1 MKNNKSTILVFGL
14 LILACSLY
22 RVWDGR
28 PFGFAPQIAMALFA
42 GSVIKDKKISFLFP
56 ILSML
61 VSDALYQLLY
71 IQGLSIIKGF
81 YSGQLE
87 NYLLI
92 ALVTVIGFAIN
103 KNKLMHIVAGSLAGA
118 VFYFIA
124 SNFVTWLGGGLD
136 INNQP
141 YPKTWEGLTACFTAA
156 LPFFKWSIYST
167 LIFNAIFFGCYY
179 LYSRYSVRLQRQAA

>member
-1 MKNNKSTILVFGL
+1 MKNSKSTLLVFGL

-71 IQGLSIIKGF
+71 IQGLTSIKGF

-87 NYLLI
+87 NYVLI
-92 ALVTVIGFAIN
+92 ALVTIIGFFIN
-103 KNKLMHIVAGSLAGA
+103 KNKIVHIVAGSLAGA
-118 VFYFIA
+118 LFYFIA
-124 SNFVTWLGGGLD
+124 SNFSVWFGGGLD

-141 YPKTWEGLTACFTAA
+141 YPKTWEGLTACFAAA
-156 LPFFKWSIYST
+156 LPFFKWSVFST
-167 LIFNAIFFGCYY
+167 LIFNAIFFGCYQ
-179 LYSRYSVRLQRQAA
+179 LYSRYSMKLQQQAA